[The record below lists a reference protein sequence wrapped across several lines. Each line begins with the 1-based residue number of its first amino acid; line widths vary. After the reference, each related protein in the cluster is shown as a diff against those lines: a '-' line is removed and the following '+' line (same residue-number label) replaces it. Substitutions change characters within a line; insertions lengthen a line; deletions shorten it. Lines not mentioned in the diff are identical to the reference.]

1 MTARYDIFFKLY
13 TIGSPRNLLTNGPD
27 EPIMKTFTSPYT
39 YINPFATNAN
49 LNPSFP
55 PQMFNGS
62 QLVSLYNVD
71 AVPVASGK
79 KQVKIAI
86 IIAFTY
92 SGLLA
97 DLKTYWQN
105 NINFGPNSTPPKV
118 NVYTMPGAKTN
129 VGWAQEEC
137 LDLQMVCTMNPNAN
151 IWVVEAKSDL
161 VSDLLAAV
169 DYATGT
175 LQADVLSMSWGLN
188 DSTWFSS
195 YNNRFTNT
203 NVCYCAASGDSN
215 NASWPSVMSNCISV
229 GGTTLLW
236 TPNSSTPRTEYTWNS
251 AGCGYAASSL
261 QPTYQQN
268 ITGIARTMRAIP
280 DVSMVANQNT
290 GVYIVYNGKWYS
302 FGGTSVAAPLFAGIL
317 SLANQQRFNAGKGAL
332 TTVYSKTPNVS
343 VPASYVPP
351 PNNVQQYLY
360 KTIYTSSK
368 YANDFYDVAIGSN
381 KGSVSGNSAALTTYN
396 AGAKYDLTTGLGSP
410 NCKNLCNDLLAL

>member
-1 MTARYDIFFKLY
+1 MRYDIFFKLKL
-13 TIGSPRNLLTNGPD
+13 IRAPSNLLTN
-27 EPIMKTFTSPYT
+27 EPSSPVMKTFLSPYT
-39 YINPFATNAN
+39 YINPHATTAN

-62 QLVSLYNVD
+62 QLLSLYS
-71 AVPVASGK
+71 VPTVRAASGK
-79 KQVKIAI
+79 KQVKIAV
-86 IIAFTY
+86 IIAYTY
-92 SGLLA
+92 PGLLA

-118 NVYTMPGAKTN
+118 NVYTMPGASFN
-129 VGWAQEEC
+129 AGWAQEEC
-137 LDLQMVCTMNPNAN
+137 LDVQMVCTMNPNAN

-188 DSTWFSS
+188 DSTGFLS
-195 YNNRFTNT
+195 YNNRFTNK

-236 TPNSSTPRTEYTWNS
+236 TPNTSTPRTEYTWNS
-251 AGCGYAASSL
+251 AGCGYATSVA

-268 ITGIARTMRAIP
+268 ISGIARAMRAIP

-290 GVYIVYNGKWYS
+290 GVYIVYKGSWYS

-332 TTVYSKTPNVS
+332 TTVYSTNPNVS
-343 VPASYVPP
+343 VPSSYVPP
-351 PNNVQQYLY
+351 SNNVQQYLY

-368 YANDFYDVAIGSN
+368 YANDFYDVSIGSGQ
-381 KGSVSGNSAALTTYN
+381 GSIAGNSAVLTTYV

-410 NCKNLCNDLLAL
+410 NCTNLCNDLLSL